1 MNPNFLNKLSEIG
14 KQNINLIVI
23 DDVYGLNIFEIYED
37 YKEFKLI
44 KKVSYQILKNI
55 NNPFIEYI

>member
-1 MNPNFLNKLSEIG
+1 MNANFINKLSEIG